1 MGATSAPDSRQ
12 PSVGWFRDTVT
23 MTRAAELRARFL
35 DQHHNPPSEPTPG
48 ILVMPNPW
56 DIGSAKVMA
65 VKGAVALAT
74 TSAGMAGSFGKD
86 HQNVTRDE
94 LLDHVRAL
102 TAAVDLPFNVDAED
116 CFADDVDGVAETA
129 SLLAATDAA
138 GFSIEDYDPRSAS
151 IRDVDVAAARVTAAK
166 EAGGD
171 LVLTARA
178 EQHLYGDADLDDTIT
193 RLRAY
198 RDAGADVV
206 YAPGLT
212 ALGDIERV
220 VIEVGVPINVL
231 ALPGTPPIPD
241 LAAAGVSR
249 ISVGSLMAW
258 AAYGSITGALDEIF
272 SAGTT
277 DYVATALSGSV
288 RRAAFS

>member
-1 MGATSAPDSRQ
+1 
-12 PSVGWFRDTVT
+12 

-35 DQHHNPPSEPTPG
+35 DLHRNPPNEPTPG

-65 VKGAVALAT
+65 TMGAVALAT

-86 HQNVTRDE
+86 DQHVTRDE

-116 CFADDVDGVAETA
+116 CFADDTEGVAETA
-129 SLLAATDAA
+129 RLLAATDAA

-151 IRDVDVAAARVTAAK
+151 IRSIDVAAQRVAAAK
-166 EAGGD
+166 DAGGD

-178 EQHLYGDADLDDTIT
+178 EQHLYGKADLDDTIT
-193 RLRAY
+193 RLQAY

-206 YAPGLT
+206 YAPGLRSL
-212 ALGDIERV
+212 ADISRV
-220 VIEVGVPINVL
+220 VNEVQVPVNVL
-231 ALPGTPPIPD
+231 ALPGTPPIPA
-241 LAAAGVSR
+241 LAEAGVSR
-249 ISVGSLMAW
+249 VSVGSLMAW
-258 AAYGSITGALDEIF
+258 VAYGSITGALGEIF
-272 SAGTT
+272 SSGTT
-277 DYVATALSGSV
+277 DYVATALPGDV
-288 RRAAFS
+288 RRAAFG